1 MKSDPGGILFRICTT
16 GLKMIFFFVDQMKLK
31 HYQVGKK
38 GVRSAFAPRLVSR
51 VADALLARI
60 EKKANEP
67 IRSAVKSLRRADAL
81 SQRRAPQTTLF
92 LSFKSQ

>member
-51 VADALLARI
+51 VADALSDA
-60 EKKANEP
+60 
-67 IRSAVKSLRRADAL
+67 SLFE
-81 SQRRAPQTTLF
+81 Q
-92 LSFKSQ
+92 